1 MPTEVADGKISGK
14 GGCPK
19 YPTASLALRDEAKTC
34 DGISK
39 KLQNHPKTKSCLCA
53 SEGIM
58 YPVLN
63 YRPMLCFVLKKELDI
78 GAQTKS

>member
-39 KLQNHPKTKSCLCA
+39 KLQNLPKTKNLLVRFWGNHVPRA
-53 SEGIM
+53 
-58 YPVLN
+58 
-63 YRPMLCFVLKKELDI
+63 ELPADALLR
-78 GAQTKS
+78 AQEVDLT